1 MAFCGGGS
9 QPFVS
14 GGIKRVYARRNALG
28 GPARQALRPG
38 CEELAARIRRKC
50 RRRKRG
56 PRPKI
61 ATVERREA
69 RLPPAEVGLVPNS
82 GKPEFVREAGTPL
95 GAWPATLLRAC
106 RVPLHPGAC
115 RRSAHPSIG
124 VDCAR
129 PGRKC
134 VAGMNRAV

>member
-1 MAFCGGGS
+1 MGGILAHRGAPPEAIQKRSEEWRPAAVGS
-9 QPFVS
+9 QPLVS

-61 ATVERREA
+61 ATAERGEA
-69 RLPPAEVGLVPNS
+69 RVPIARDEGHPAGCPARYVTAGL
-82 GKPEFVREAGTPL
+82 
-95 GAWPATLLRAC
+95 
-106 RVPLHPGAC
+106 PGA
-115 RRSAHPSIG
+115 A
-124 VDCAR
+124 A
-129 PGRKC
+129 PGRLS
-134 VAGMNRAV
+134 ALRHPLIGRGE

>member
-1 MAFCGGGS
+1 MGVILAHRGAPPEAIQKRSEEWRPAAVGS
-9 QPFVS
+9 QPLVS

-56 PRPKI
+56 TRPKI

-69 RLPPAEVGLVPNS
+69 RRPPL
-82 GKPEFVREAGTPL
+82 REAGTPP
-95 GAWPATLLRAC
+95 GAWPAASLRAY
-106 RVPLHPGAC
+106 RVPLHPG
-115 RRSAHPSIG
+115 RLSALRPPLIG
-124 VDCAR
+124 DE
-129 PGRKC
+129 
-134 VAGMNRAV
+134 